1 MPRKSKRRKTISHT
15 FDPHVMKEIEEQ
27 MTQREEIENRRKKR
41 KIIFWSIVLFST
53 LAVTA
58 GIIALL
64 FFTGKLMLGTWW
76 II

>member
-1 MPRKSKRRKTISHT
+1 
-15 FDPHVMKEIEEQ
+15 MKEIEEQ

>member
-1 MPRKSKRRKTISHT
+1 
-15 FDPHVMKEIEEQ
+15 MKEIEEQ
-27 MTQREEIENRRKKR
+27 MTQREKIENRRKKR